1 MRGLSFQNYVPPSA
15 HRRLYTPCIIKAV
28 DRSPPKRLACRPRT
42 KPLTLPPTAVPA
54 IFYPSGSPWF
64 RVKKMPREQYRELLE
79 RQDAERAEAADQA
92 LSDSGSEAKKSVKDR
107 IDEAW

>member
-1 MRGLSFQNYVPPSA
+1 MINASRDGEWTASSSRCGCSVARPPCYA
-15 HRRLYTPCIIKAV
+15 P
-28 DRSPPKRLACRPRT
+28 RLACRTTPT
-42 KPLTLPPTAVPA
+42 KPLTLPPAAVPA
-54 IFYPSGSPWF
+54 PSPPPGSPWF